1 MVFAIHQYELAIG
14 IYVSAQH
21 PGTPPPTS
29 LPTHRH
35 FDDGHSD
42 LYECYLI
49 VVLICISLIIG
60 NIEHLLSTGQLYVFF
75 GEISI

>member
-1 MVFAIHQYELAIG
+1 MCLLNILEPPLP
-14 IYVSAQH
+14 H
-21 PGTPPPTS
+21 PSP
-29 LPTHRH
+29 LID